1 MKRCPSCQ
9 RTYPDDAP
17 GFCVSDGTQLVTEE
31 SPAFDLQKTILAS
44 APPPKVSESMPPP
57 PVSQPMQQPIW
68 PPPPPQQQGQNW
80 GGGYYPPQGQGYPQ
94 PYAQQA
100 AKGKGLSM
108 TALILGAVSALLSAL
123 LFMREMGNLRLDRD
137 TAVVLLVSAAGL
149 GAIALILGIIALF
162 SRRQR
167 SKWMAVA
174 GIILGLTGIIY
185 YIYVEVEYGL
195 FFS

>member
-17 GFCVSDGTQLVTEE
+17 GFCVSDGAQLVTEE
-31 SPAFDLQKTILAS
+31 AQAFDPQKTILAS
-44 APPPKVSESMPPP
+44 APPPKFSEPMPPP

-68 PPPPPQQQGQNW
+68 PPLQQQGQNW
-80 GGGYYPPQGQGYPQ
+80 GGGHYPQQGYPQ
-94 PYAQQA
+94 PYTQPAE
-100 AKGKGLSM
+100 KGKGLSM
-108 TALILGAVSALLSAL
+108 TALILGVLSALLSGL
-123 LFMREMGNLRLDRD
+123 LFMREMGNIRIDRD

-149 GAIALILGIIALF
+149 GAIALILGVIALF

-167 SKWMAVA
+167 SKGMAVA

-185 YIYVEVEYGL
+185 YIYIEVEYGL

>member
-9 RTYPDDAP
+9 RTYPDNAP

-31 SPAFDLQKTILAS
+31 AQAFDPQKTILAS
-44 APPPKVSESMPPP
+44 APPPKFSEPLSPPP
-57 PVSQPMQQPIW
+57 PSQPMQQPIW

-80 GGGYYPPQGQGYPQ
+80 GGGYYPQQGQGYPQ
-94 PYAQQA
+94 PYMQQA
-100 AKGKGLSM
+100 EKGKGLSV
-108 TALILGAVSALLSAL
+108 TALILGALSGLISGL
-123 LFMREMGNLRLDRD
+123 LFMREMGSFRLDRD
-137 TAVVLLVSAAGL
+137 TAVALLVSAAGL
-149 GAIALILGIIALF
+149 GVVALIVGVIALV

-167 SKWMAVA
+167 SKGMAVA

>member
-31 SPAFDLQKTILAS
+31 AQAFDPQKTMLAS
-44 APPPKVSESMPPP
+44 APPPKFSEPMPPP
-57 PVSQPMQQPIW
+57 PASQPMQQQPIW
-68 PPPPPQQQGQNW
+68 PPPPPQQQQGQNW
-80 GGGYYPPQGQGYPQ
+80 GGGYYPQQGYPQ
-94 PYAQQA
+94 PYTQYAE
-100 AKGKGLSM
+100 KGKGLSM

-123 LFMREMGNLRLDRD
+123 LFMREMGSFRLDRN
-137 TAVVLLVSAAGL
+137 TAVALLVSAAGL
-149 GAIALILGIIALF
+149 GAVALIVGIIALV

-167 SKWMAVA
+167 SKGMAVA
-174 GIILGLTGIIY
+174 GMILGLTGIIY